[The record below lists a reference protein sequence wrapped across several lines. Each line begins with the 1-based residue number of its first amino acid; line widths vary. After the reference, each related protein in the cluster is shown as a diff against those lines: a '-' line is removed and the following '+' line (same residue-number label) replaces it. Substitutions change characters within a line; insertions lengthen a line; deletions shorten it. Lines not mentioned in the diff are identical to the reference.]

1 MERLKIIEDSD
12 SSFWLFLMWEGEL
25 WKKVYK
31 SLFIGK
37 LRSLFSAR
45 NFQEVEDLFLEL
57 EVKVAKAFAVRTL
70 SKRALLSAELG
81 KKLREKG
88 ISERASQET
97 LSYCQQMGAIQDQ
110 ELLEYRIGKELR
122 KGHGLRYI
130 QAKWK
135 VEIGLEDKRNAEK
148 EAALKLLQQKGKKQK
163 NPYLFLQRR
172 GFCLDTI
179 QEVLRDF
186 F

>member
-1 MERLKIIEDSD
+1 MKRLEILTDSD
-12 SSFWLFLMWEGEL
+12 SSFWLVLEWEGEL

-37 LRSLFSAR
+37 LRSLFFAR
-45 NFQEVEDLFLEL
+45 SLQDLEELFLEL

-70 SKRALLSAELG
+70 SKRALLSTELG

-88 ISERASQET
+88 ISERASQEA
-97 LSYCQQMGAIQDQ
+97 LAYCHQMGAIQDQ
-110 ELLEYRIGKELR
+110 ELLDYRIRKELR

-135 VEIGLEDKRNAEK
+135 VEIVQEAKRKEEK

-163 NPYLFLQRR
+163 NLYLFLQRR
-172 GFCLDTI
+172 GFCADTI